1 MGESSFPTA
10 TSKLMT
16 ALTNQL
22 CEGSVT
28 EKVARK
34 VKFNAINPVPY
45 TNIHTNF
52 VSSQD
57 DARG

>member
-10 TSKLMT
+10 ASKLMT

-22 CEGSVT
+22 CEVSVM
-28 EKVARK
+28 EKAARI
-34 VKFNAINPVPY
+34 VKFNATNPIPY

-52 VSSQD
+52 V
-57 DARG
+57 

>member
-10 TSKLMT
+10 ASKLMT

-22 CEGSVT
+22 CEGRVM
-28 EKVARK
+28 ARK
-34 VKFNAINPVPY
+34 VKFNATNPIPY

-52 VSSQD
+52 V
-57 DARG
+57 

>member
-1 MGESSFPTA
+1 MGESSFPTTA
-10 TSKLMT
+10 SKLMT

-22 CEGSVT
+22 CEGPVM

-34 VKFNAINPVPY
+34 VKFNATNPIPY

-52 VSSQD
+52 V
-57 DARG
+57 

>member
-10 TSKLMT
+10 ASKLMT

-22 CEGSVT
+22 CEGSVM

-34 VKFNAINPVPY
+34 VKFNA
-45 TNIHTNF
+45 TQSHTHALF
-52 VSSQD
+52 VCSS
-57 DARG
+57 DALCMAILL